1 MQTAGKD
8 EPEVV
13 CWRDHALDG
22 ACLASARYGDH
33 KFDRHLHDELVIV
46 MTEAGAGQCH
56 TRAGS
61 DVAGPGSVLVF
72 GPGEY
77 HSGEVWEGREWL
89 YRAIYLDME
98 GLGALSAVFSPDS
111 RADRPLAI
119 LPGLYQD
126 APLAALLV
134 KAHASLAQDG
144 GVSLME
150 RQANWWAAMGM
161 LFGRYGEADRSAELG
176 AARGGAETAHP
187 HRREA
192 RKMEQVR
199 DYLAAHYERDVSVDE
214 LAALVGLSRYHLTRA
229 FAREFGLP
237 PHAYATQVRLLAA
250 KRMLASGHNAAE
262 AAAAVGFYDQ
272 SHLNRLFKR
281 AYGITP
287 GKYAGLKPA
296 H

>member
-1 MQTAGKD
+1 METSDKH

-13 CWRDHALDG
+13 CWRDGALDG
-22 ACLASARYGDH
+22 ACLATARYGNH

-61 DVAGPGSVLVF
+61 EVAGPGSVLVF

-98 GLGALSAVFSPDS
+98 GQGALGAVFSPDS
-111 RADRPLAI
+111 RADRPFVI
-119 LPGLYQD
+119 PPGLYQD
-126 APLAALLV
+126 PHLAGLLV
-134 KAHASLAQDG
+134 KAHASLDEQG
-144 GVSLME
+144 KVSLME

-161 LFGRYGEADRSAELG
+161 LVGRYGQSRAAEHG
-176 AARGGAETAHP
+176 EVPGEI
-187 HRREA
+187 RREA

-199 DYLAAHYERDVSVDE
+199 DYLATHYERDVSVDE
-214 LAALVGLSRYHLTRA
+214 LAQLVGLSRFYLTRA
-229 FAREFGLP
+229 FCKAFGLP

-250 KRMLASGHNAAE
+250 KKMLAAGHSGAS

-287 GKYAGLKPA
+287 GAYAALKPG

>member
-1 MQTAGKD
+1 
-8 EPEVV
+8 V
-13 CWRDHALDG
+13 CWRDGALDG
-22 ACLASARYGDH
+22 ACLASARYGEH

-46 MTEAGAGQCH
+46 MTQSGAGQCH
-56 TRAGS
+56 TRTGS

-77 HSGEVWEGREWL
+77 HSGEVWEGREWN

-98 GLGALSAVFSPDS
+98 GLGALGAVFSPDS
-111 RADRPLAI
+111 RPDKPLLI
-119 LPGLYQD
+119 PPGLYQD
-126 APLAALLV
+126 AHLAGLLV
-134 KAHASLAQDG
+134 KAHASLDQHG
-144 GVSLME
+144 SVSLME

-161 LFGRYGEADRSAELG
+161 LVGRYGQSRHELG
-176 AARGGAETAHP
+176 EV
-187 HRREA
+187 RREA
-192 RKMEQVR
+192 HKMAQVR
-199 DYLAAHYERDVSVDE
+199 EYVAANYARDIPVDE
-214 LAALVGLSRYHLTRA
+214 LAELVGLSRYYLTRA
-229 FAREFGLP
+229 FCKEFGLP

-250 KRMLASGHNAAE
+250 KRMLAAGHSAAS

-287 GKYAGLKPA
+287 GTYAALKPG

>member
-1 MQTAGKD
+1 METSGKS

-13 CWRDHALDG
+13 CWRDGALDG
-22 ACLASARYGDH
+22 ACLASARYGNH

-46 MTEAGAGQCH
+46 MTETGAGQCH

-61 DVAGPGSVLVF
+61 EVAGPGSVLVF

-77 HSGEVWEGREWL
+77 HSGEVWEGREWI

-98 GLGALSAVFSPDS
+98 GLGALSAVFSPDA
-111 RADRPLAI
+111 RADKLLLIP
-119 LPGLYQD
+119 PGLYQD
-126 APLAALLV
+126 PHLAGLLV
-134 KAHASLAQDG
+134 KAHASLDEQRA
-144 GVSLME
+144 VSLME

-161 LFGRYGEADRSAELG
+161 LVGRYGRSGEEAGE
-176 AARGGAETAHP
+176 P
-187 HRREA
+187 RREA
-192 RKMEQVR
+192 RKMEKVR
-199 DYLAAHYERDVSVDE
+199 EYVAANYERDISVDE
-214 LAALVGLSRYHLTRA
+214 LAQLVGLSRYYLTRA
-229 FAREFGLP
+229 FCKEFGLP

-250 KRMLASGHNAAE
+250 KRMLASGQSAAT

-287 GKYAGLKPA
+287 GAYAALKPG

>member
-1 MQTAGKD
+1 METSEKS

-13 CWRDHALDG
+13 CWRDGALDG
-22 ACLASARYGDH
+22 ACLASARYGNH

-61 DVAGPGSVLVF
+61 EIAGPGSVLVF

-77 HSGEVWEGREWL
+77 HSGEVWEGREWI

-98 GLGALSAVFSPDS
+98 GLGALSAVFSSNS
-111 RADRPLAI
+111 RADKPLLI
-119 LPGLYQD
+119 PPGLYQD
-126 APLAALLV
+126 PHLASLLV
-134 KAHASLAQDG
+134 KAHASLDERG
-144 GVSLME
+144 SVSLME

-161 LFGRYGEADRSAELG
+161 LVGRYGRSGEELV
-176 AARGGAETAHP
+176 EP
-187 HRREA
+187 RREA

-199 DYLAAHYERDVSVDE
+199 EYVAANYERDISVDE
-214 LAALVGLSRYHLTRA
+214 LAELVGLSRYYLTRA
-229 FAREFGLP
+229 FCKAFGLP

-250 KRMLASGHNAAE
+250 KRMLAAGHNAAT

-287 GKYAGLKPA
+287 GTYAALKPG

>member
-1 MQTAGKD
+1 MDTSDKS
-8 EPEVV
+8 EPKVV
-13 CWRDHALDG
+13 CWRDGALDG
-22 ACLASARYGDH
+22 ACLASARYGEH

-46 MTEAGAGQCH
+46 MTQSGAGQCH
-56 TRAGS
+56 TRTGS

-77 HSGEVWEGREWL
+77 HSGEVWEGREWN

-98 GLGALSAVFSPDS
+98 GLGALGAVFSPDS
-111 RADRPLAI
+111 RPDKPLLI
-119 LPGLYQD
+119 PPGLYQD
-126 APLAALLV
+126 AHLAGLLV
-134 KAHASLAQDG
+134 KAHASLDQHG
-144 GVSLME
+144 SVPLME

-161 LFGRYGEADRSAELG
+161 LVGRYGQSRHELG
-176 AARGGAETAHP
+176 EA
-187 HRREA
+187 RREA
-192 RKMEQVR
+192 HKMAQAREYVAANYAR
-199 DYLAAHYERDVSVDE
+199 DIPVDE
-214 LAALVGLSRYHLTRA
+214 LAELVGLSRYYLTRA
-229 FAREFGLP
+229 FCKEFGLP

-250 KRMLASGHNAAE
+250 KRMLAAGHSAAT

-287 GKYAGLKPA
+287 GTYAALKPG

>member
-1 MQTAGKD
+1 MQTSDKS

-13 CWRDHALDG
+13 CWRDGALDG
-22 ACLASARYGDH
+22 ACLATARYGDH

-46 MTEAGAGQCH
+46 MTESGAGQCH

-77 HSGEVWEGREWL
+77 HSGEVWEGREWI

-98 GLGALSAVFSPDS
+98 GLGALSAVFSPES
-111 RADRPLAI
+111 RADSPLLI
-119 LPGLYQD
+119 PPGLYQD
-126 APLAALLV
+126 PHLAGLLV
-134 KAHASLAQDG
+134 KAHASLDEQRA
-144 GVSLME
+144 VSLLE
-150 RQANWWAAMGM
+150 RQANWWGAMGM
-161 LFGRYGEADRSAELG
+161 LVGRYGESAQTFGE
-176 AARGGAETAHP
+176 A
-187 HRREA
+187 RREA
-192 RKMEQVR
+192 HKMAQVR
-199 DYLAAHYERDVSVDE
+199 EYLEANYERDISVDE
-214 LAALVGLSRYHLTRA
+214 LAELVGLSRYYLTRA
-229 FAREFGLP
+229 FCKEFGLP

-250 KRMLASGHNAAE
+250 KRLLATGHNAAS

-287 GKYAGLKPA
+287 GKYAALKPG

>member
-1 MQTAGKD
+1 METSDKS

-13 CWRDHALDG
+13 CWRDGALDG
-22 ACLASARYGDH
+22 ACLASARYGNH

-46 MTEAGAGQCH
+46 MTETGAGQCH

-61 DVAGPGSVLVF
+61 EVAGPGSVLVF

-77 HSGEVWEGREWL
+77 HSGEVWEGREWI

-98 GLGALSAVFSPDS
+98 GLGALSAVFSPDA
-111 RADRPLAI
+111 RADKPLLI
-119 LPGLYQD
+119 PPGLYQD
-126 APLAALLV
+126 PHLAGLLV
-134 KAHASLAQDG
+134 KAHASLDEQRA
-144 GVSLME
+144 VSLME

-161 LFGRYGEADRSAELG
+161 LVGRYGRSGEEAGE
-176 AARGGAETAHP
+176 P
-187 HRREA
+187 RREA

-199 DYLAAHYERDVSVDE
+199 EYVAANYERDISVDE
-214 LAALVGLSRYHLTRA
+214 LAELVGLSRYYLTRA
-229 FAREFGLP
+229 FCKEFGLP

-250 KRMLASGHNAAE
+250 KRMLASGQTAAT

-287 GKYAGLKPA
+287 GAYAALKPG